1 MTEDTGFR
9 PAHRLGRVIGFAA
22 VFANRRV
29 LRGALFDLHYR
40 PNEAD
45 TVRLGVVIPK
55 RNARRAVLR
64 NRFKRLAREVFR
76 HQRKDLPKMDL
87 VLRLAR
93 PADSRAVEN
102 AVVREDIQRLLSR
115 LPTDTSR

>member
-1 MTEDTGFR
+1 M
-9 PAHRLGRVIGFAA
+9 
-22 VFANRRV
+22 FANRRV

-40 PNEAD
+40 LNEVD

-64 NRFKRLAREVFR
+64 NRLKRLARELFR
-76 HQRKDLPKMDL
+76 QQRKSLPKMDL

-93 PADSRAVEN
+93 SADSKSVEN
-102 AVVREDIQRLLSR
+102 VVVRQDIQRLLSR
-115 LPTDTSR
+115 LLADTPQ

>member
-1 MTEDTGFR
+1 MAEDACFR
-9 PAHRLGRVIGFAA
+9 PAYRLSRVVGFAA

-40 PNEAD
+40 PNEAC
-45 TVRLGVVIPK
+45 TARFGVVIPK

-76 HQRKDLPKMDL
+76 QQRKDLPKMDL

-93 PADSRAVEN
+93 SADLKAVEN
-102 AVVREDIQRLLSR
+102 TVVRDDIQRLLSR
-115 LPTDTSR
+115 LLAGTSQ